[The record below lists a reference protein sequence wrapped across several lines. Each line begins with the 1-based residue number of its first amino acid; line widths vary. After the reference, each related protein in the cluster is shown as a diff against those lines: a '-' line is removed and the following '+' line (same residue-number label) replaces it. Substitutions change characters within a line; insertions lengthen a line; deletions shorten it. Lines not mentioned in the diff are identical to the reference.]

1 MQHEK
6 HTTEIMN
13 SQSVELS
20 KMKSEI
26 KRTIEQSERE
36 AMGEADARCIFPAR
50 TLRIALQL

>member
-1 MQHEK
+1 MQNEK

-13 SQSVELS
+13 SQNVELS

-36 AMGEADARCIFPAR
+36 AMGEADAHSQRVR
-50 TLRIALQL
+50 